1 MTGDVSASMGAP
13 PPRRPSGGSPT
24 RGTLA
29 EIVYRDDSVVVVDK
43 PAGLIVHRAPGHR
56 GETLVDQLAGIA
68 SGGPDERPGIVH
80 RLDRD
85 TSGLMVVAASEEA
98 HGELSRQVRRREVAR
113 HYTTL
118 VEGRVASRSGTIDA
132 PVGRNHR
139 VRERMAVG
147 GRQPRDAR
155 THFEVVELLPRE
167 SLVEVRLETGRT
179 HQIRTHF
186 AAIGHPV
193 VGDPRY
199 GQGPRLG
206 LERQFLHASRLAFAH
221 PRTGA
226 EMSFESELPADLAAA
241 LERAREA
248 EP

>member
-1 MTGDVSASMGAP
+1 VSASE
-13 PPRRPSGGSPT
+13 RERS
-24 RGTLA
+24 TLA
-29 EIVYRDDSVVVVDK
+29 KVLFRDDSVVVVDK

-68 SGGPDERPGIVH
+68 SGGPGERPGIVH

-98 HGELSRQVRRREVAR
+98 HRELSRQVRRREVAR

-132 PVGRNHR
+132 PVGRDHR
-139 VRERMAVG
+139 TRERMAVG
-147 GRQPRDAR
+147 GRRPRDAR

-167 SLVEVRLETGRT
+167 SLVEVKLETGRT

-193 VGDPRY
+193 VGDSRY
-199 GQGPRLG
+199 GHSPRHG
-206 LERQFLHASRLAFAH
+206 LERQFLHASRLTFTH
-221 PRTGA
+221 PRTRS
-226 EMSFESELPADLAAA
+226 ELSFDSQLPADLAAA